1 MPKRAVSAKLDDFL
15 LQEADR
21 LARKFKVPRN
31 RAVEEGLQM
40 WVDQKSR
47 ELLALKMKEASLST
61 RKESRQVS
69 EEWSISLNDG
79 LPPVLKED
87 S

>member
-1 MPKRAVSAKLDDFL
+1 MSKKAISAKLDDFL

-40 WVDQKSR
+40 WVNQKSK
-47 ELLALKMKEASLST
+47 ELLALKMKEASLAT

-69 EEWSISLNDG
+69 EEWASTLSDG
-79 LPPVLKED
+79 LDENP
-87 S
+87 